1 MVKGKG
7 DGAKGRSNKKGNT
20 SSSNKAKKAPQQQA
34 AQPAPEAIDYST
46 LLPMQP
52 SKALAEIVGPQALLH
67 SEASRRVWMYVKSRG
82 LQDPTNKLLI
92 KPDKKLAS
100 IVGDKTLSTVELTRA
115 VREQMR
121 EIKKA

>member
-1 MVKGKG
+1 MAKRKVEKTKGQPKQKKNTNKGKNG
-7 DGAKGRSNKKGNT
+7 
-20 SSSNKAKKAPQQQA
+20 PQQQA
-34 AQPAPEAIDYST
+34 AQPAPEPIDYST

-52 SKALAEIVGPQALLH
+52 SKALAELVGPQPLLH
-67 SEASRRVWMYVKSRG
+67 SEANRRIWMYVKSHG

-100 IVGDKTLSTVELTRA
+100 IVGDKALSTVELTRA
-115 VREQMR
+115 VRKEME